1 MKIPSYLY
9 SNKFA
14 AIYAIECHTNFVKRY
29 IGSSKDPYNR
39 LHKHVSKL
47 NNNKHENQYLQ
58 NAWNKYGKDNFEC
71 YVIEFVDISNL
82 DEINSNQLLQKI
94 EQKWIDILNPEYN
107 ITKIVERNI
116 LSAESRIQ
124 ISNTLKEG
132 YNSGRIK
139 STSHKKIKVYDLDGN
154 FIKEF
159 DSCKQA
165 SLELKCNGSSIT
177 RVLIGTYLQ
186 VNGYQFRYSEND
198 NRIVQKVDRS
208 RYLRRV
214 NENKNENKNL
224 KETYVYKDGIFVDKF
239 NSLKETALKLNLHPN
254 TVSLVF
260 IGKKDS
266 VKGYKILP
274 APL

>member
-39 LHKHVSKL
+39 LHRHNSKL

-58 NAWNKYGKDNFEC
+58 NAWNKYGEDNFEC

-82 DEINSNQLLQKI
+82 NEEEANELLQKQ
-94 EQKWIDILNPEYN
+94 EQKWINILNPEYN

-116 LSAESRIQ
+116 LSQESRKR
-124 ISNTLKEG
+124 ISSTLKEG
-132 YNSGRIK
+132 YKSGRIK
-139 STSHKKIKVYDLDGN
+139 STCHKKVKAYDLDGN

-159 DSCKQA
+159 KSCKEA
-165 SLELKCNGSSIT
+165 GLELNCNGSSIT

-186 VNGYQFRYSEND
+186 VKGYQFRYSEND
-198 NRIVQKVDRS
+198 NRPVEKVEKS
-208 RYLRRV
+208 RYLRR
-214 NENKNENKNL
+214 NQK
-224 KETYVYKDGIFVDKF
+224 
-239 NSLKETALKLNLHPN
+239 
-254 TVSLVF
+254 
-260 IGKKDS
+260 
-266 VKGYKILP
+266 P
-274 APL
+274 APLKKSCELLGSPEEGNQQPRATEM